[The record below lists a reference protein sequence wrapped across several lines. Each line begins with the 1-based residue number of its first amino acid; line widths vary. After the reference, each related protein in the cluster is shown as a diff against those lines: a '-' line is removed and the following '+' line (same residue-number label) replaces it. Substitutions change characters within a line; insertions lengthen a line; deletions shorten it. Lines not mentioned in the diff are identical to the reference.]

1 MRGATRTTRRVP
13 SRRLRLA
20 LAAAAAFPLLALAA
34 PFLASSRPW
43 IAGADGRPVVSA
55 PVPYDPDAVALE
67 RRFVPPGRTHWL
79 GTDELGRDVLARVI
93 HGSRVSVGAGLLAAL
108 LAVAAG
114 IGVGALA
121 GLSGGLPDRAA
132 LFSIDVVQA
141 VPPLVLVAAGA
152 AFFPPGA
159 LTAPLLIGLTGWTG
173 CARLVRADA
182 RRVRG
187 DAFVESVRAAGG
199 SWWRIL
205 ARHVLPHA
213 SGPAIAAAPYVLAD
227 AVMTEAALSFLGL
240 GVPPPTAS
248 WGRAI
253 ADARGSLSE
262 GWWCAA
268 APAAALLLL
277 LLSARAVGE
286 ALSSLESAEKS

>member
-1 MRGATRTTRRVP
+1 
-13 SRRLRLA
+13 
-20 LAAAAAFPLLALAA
+20 
-34 PFLASSRPW
+34 
-43 IAGADGRPVVSA
+43 
-55 PVPYDPDAVALE
+55 VALE
-67 RRFVPPGRTHWL
+67 RRFVPPGREHWL

-93 HGSRVSVGAGLLAAL
+93 HGSRVSVGAGLLAAF
-108 LAVAAG
+108 LAVVVG
-114 IGVGALA
+114 VGVGAVA
-121 GLSGGLPDRAA
+121 GLFGGLPDRLA
-132 LFSIDVVQA
+132 LFGIDVVQA

-159 LTAPLLIGLTGWTG
+159 LTAPLLIGLTGWTAS
-173 CARLVRADA
+173 ARLVRADA

-187 DAFVESVRAAGG
+187 DGFVESVRAAGG
-199 SWWRIL
+199 SRWRIL
-205 ARHVLPHA
+205 LRHVLPHA

-227 AVMTEAALSFLGL
+227 AVMTEASLSFLGL

-277 LLSARAVGE
+277 LLSARALGE
-286 ALSSLESAEKS
+286 ALSSLESAEQQ

>member
-1 MRGATRTTRRVP
+1 MRGRAPGVRR
-13 SRRLRLA
+13 A
-20 LAAAAAFPLLALAA
+20 LLAAAAFPLLALAA
-34 PFLASSRPW
+34 PFLASARPW
-43 IAGADGRPVVSA
+43 VTGASGRAIVPA
-55 PVPYDPDAVALE
+55 PVPYDPDVVVLE
-67 RRFVPPGRTHWL
+67 QRLLPPGRAHWL

-93 HGSRVSVGAGLLAAL
+93 HGSRVSVGAGLLAAF

-114 IGVGALA
+114 VGVGALA
-121 GLSGGLPDRAA
+121 GFSGGLTDRVA

-152 AFFPPGA
+152 AFFPAGA
-159 LTAPLLIGLTGWTG
+159 LTAPLLIGLTGWTAS
-173 CARLVRADA
+173 ARLVRADA

-187 DAFVESVRAAGG
+187 DAFVESVQAAGG
-199 SWWRIL
+199 SRWRIL
-205 ARHVLPHA
+205 VRHVLPHA
-213 SGPAIAAAPYVLAD
+213 SGPAIAGAPYVLAD
-227 AVMTEAALSFLGL
+227 AVMTEASLSFLGL

-268 APAAALLLL
+268 APAVALLLF
-277 LLSARAVGE
+277 LLSARALGE
-286 ALSSLESAEKS
+286 ALSSLESPENR

>member
-1 MRGATRTTRRVP
+1 MRHLPSGLRRA
-13 SRRLRLA
+13 L
-20 LAAAAAFPLLALAA
+20 LAAGVFPLLALAA
-34 PFLASSRPW
+34 PFVATSRPW
-43 IAGADGRPVVSA
+43 VPGAPGRAALTA
-55 PVPYDPDAVALE
+55 PVPYDPDAVVLE
-67 RRFVPPGRTHWL
+67 GRLSPPGRAHWL

-108 LAVAAG
+108 IAVTAG

-121 GLSGGLPDRAA
+121 GFTGGLTDRAA

-152 AFFPPGA
+152 AFFPASG
-159 LTAPLLIGLTGWTG
+159 LTAPLLIGLTGWTAS
-173 CARLVRADA
+173 ARLVRAEA
-182 RRVRG
+182 RRVG
-187 DAFVESVRAAGG
+187 TEDFVESVRAAGA
-199 SWWRIL
+199 SRWRIL

-213 SGPAIAAAPYVLAD
+213 SGSAVAGAPYVLAD
-227 AVMTEAALSFLGL
+227 AVMTEASLSFLGV

-253 ADARGSLSE
+253 ADARGSFSE

-268 APAAALLLL
+268 APAVALLLF
-277 LLSARAVGE
+277 LLSARALGE
-286 ALSSLESAEKS
+286 ALSSLESPENR